1 MKNNKGFSILEL
13 ITTIAIVV
21 IVFGV
26 ILPSF
31 TRNIK
36 KAKVAADTKTASEM
50 ATSINASL
58 AYETLEFSGS
68 GPVMIKNGTVVS
80 DSKLIGSGFEEKFVR
95 SKVDKDATFVI
106 YGDNVNGVERIV
118 LINGHDEYD
127 CWPGTDMSAT
137 TIEDTMVPTTSYI
150 GD

>member
-1 MKNNKGFSILEL
+1 MKNNKGFTILEL

-21 IVFGV
+21 IIFGV

-36 KAKVAADTKTASEM
+36 KAKVAADTETASEM

-58 AYETLEFSGS
+58 AYETLKFMGS

-80 DSKLIGSGFEEKFVR
+80 DSKLIGSGFDEKYVR

-106 YGDNVNGVERIV
+106 YGDNINGVERIV

-127 CWPGTDMSAT
+127 CWPGTAT